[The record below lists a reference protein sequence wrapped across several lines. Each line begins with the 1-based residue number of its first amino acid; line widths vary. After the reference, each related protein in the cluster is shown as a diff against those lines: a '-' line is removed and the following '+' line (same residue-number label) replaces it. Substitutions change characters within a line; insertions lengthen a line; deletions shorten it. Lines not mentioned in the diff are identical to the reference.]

1 MWGVASGRLHAYG
14 TFRVRNFHE
23 HNNAW
28 AAIHEQFTAGKG
40 NPKTTGETKATPSE
54 SIHINKKD
62 DGGYMDI
69 KTAIA
74 GVA

>member
-1 MWGVASGRLHAYG
+1 MLGQQYTSSLLP
-14 TFRVRNFHE
+14 E
-23 HNNAW
+23 
-28 AAIHEQFTAGKG
+28 KG